1 MSEIV
6 NLQQARKRAAR
17 AAREKVAASNR
28 AKHGQTKAEKAARR
42 TEAEKLGRALDGA
55 KREDPKAQ

>member
-6 NLQQARKRAAR
+6 NLRQARKRAAR
-17 AAREKVAASNR
+17 TAREEAAAANR
-28 AKHGQTKAEKAARR
+28 AKHGQTKAEKTSRR
-42 TEAEKLGRALDGA
+42 AEAEKLGRVLDGA